1 MAILRRRRA
10 NVDDAAVESPLE
22 RTDVD
27 AILRGIF
34 DANVRLITII
44 DFLEIDDGEEE
55 EEDPDA

>member
-1 MAILRRRRA
+1 MEL
-10 NVDDAAVESPLE
+10 PLE

-27 AILRGIF
+27 AILKGIF
-34 DANVRLITII
+34 DANARLMTII